1 MIGKRLRRLRLA
13 KGLTQRELAAPNFTD
28 AYVSTIEA
36 GRRHPSRRA
45 LEHFADKLGVSV
57 DELASGRPS
66 DLEARLEL
74 RLHEAR
80 VALSAGRRDEAA
92 AGLEGV
98 IRGAKRYGLRRVEA
112 GAEVAKGLMEE
123 RKGDP
128 ERALRHYQRAED
140 LLSDEP
146 AIHRVE
152 AVDGKARAFTSLGDV
167 RYAIHLLESALGEI
181 EREQLDDPN
190 ALARIH
196 AGLVYSY
203 VDAGLYEKAA
213 ESATVLNQ
221 LAPRLTDPFRV
232 AQMHLHV
239 AQLLLVQG
247 RPRDALRS
255 LQRCED
261 AYRQVDLKVEVG
273 YAQLARG
280 YVLSREGKLQQAR
293 RELVRALA
301 VFEDAADEKDL
312 IRALNELA
320 RVERLEGRK
329 EEAIN
334 LLNRSIELIGES
346 DDPILAW
353 AHRELGLA
361 VFDDDQIT
369 AEKHLRISIEL
380 YERAGQ
386 SVDLAR
392 TYGLLGE
399 LFTMHGDADAGC
411 TAYRDGI
418 HALGAVG

>member
-13 KGLTQRELAAPNFTD
+13 RGLTQRELAAPNYTD

-36 GRRHPSRRA
+36 GRRQPSRRA
-45 LEHFADKLGVSV
+45 LQHFADRLGVSV
-57 DELASGRPS
+57 DELATGRPP

-80 VALSAGRRDEAA
+80 VALSDGRRNEAA
-92 AGLEGV
+92 AALEEAT
-98 IRGAKRYGLRRVEA
+98 RGARRYGLRRIEA
-112 GAEVAKGLMEE
+112 GAEMAIGLMEE

-128 ERALRHYQRAED
+128 EGALGHYQRAEE

-146 AIHRVE
+146 AIHRVD

-181 EREQLDDPN
+181 EREKLDDPD

-213 ESATVLNQ
+213 DSAAVLD
-221 LAPRLTDPFRV
+221 RLSARLSDPLRI

-247 RPRDALRS
+247 RPREALRS

-293 RELVRALA
+293 RELERALA
-301 VFEDAADEKDL
+301 IFEHAADEKDL

-320 RVERLEGRK
+320 RVERLQGRR
-329 EEAIN
+329 EEAAKY
-334 LLNRSIELIGES
+334 LNRSIELIGES

-353 AHRELGLA
+353 AHRELGLT
-361 VFDDDQIT
+361 VLDDDQIT

-386 SVDLAR
+386 SVELAR
-392 TYGLLGE
+392 TYGVLGE
-399 LFTMHGDADAGC
+399 LLTTHGDADAGC

-418 HALGAVG
+418 HALGSVR